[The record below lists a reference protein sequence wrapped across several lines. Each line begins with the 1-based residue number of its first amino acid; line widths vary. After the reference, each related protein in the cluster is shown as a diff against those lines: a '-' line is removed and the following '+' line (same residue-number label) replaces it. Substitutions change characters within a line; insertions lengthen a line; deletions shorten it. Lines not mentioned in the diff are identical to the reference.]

1 MSSWAGSGRG
11 RDGPGGV
18 GPCGFGR
25 GQSRLGPGLGK
36 WAGPKGRGRGGPG
49 RAGGVASQAGRVLGG
64 PRGGDLLSFSGP
76 RGGAGA
82 RQGGVSP
89 RAACSGAEPHLE
101 DQGRGRRSEVE
112 AGAVSAM
119 VRPRGGA
126 GPDPGL
132 GLCKLRGAK
141 VGAGWGGSVGG
152 ASHSRARVPMS
163 WQLGAGPPVTWPRLD
178 GARVG
183 LGARERR
190 AGDHR
195 SQPCARACT
204 HSSCTV

>member
-1 MSSWAGSGRG
+1 MGGARAAWAQGLANGRAPRGGGGAAPGGPGGGEWLLKLGRTRAEHGWSSGRG
-11 RDGPGGV
+11 LAKL
-18 GPCGFGR
+18 F
-25 GQSRLGPGLGK
+25 
-36 WAGPKGRGRGGPG
+36 GPKGRGR
-49 RAGGVASQAGRVLGG
+49 
-64 PRGGDLLSFSGP
+64 
-76 RGGAGA
+76 A

-89 RAACSGAEPHLE
+89 RAACSGAEPHRE

-112 AGAVSAM
+112 PGAVSAV

-163 WQLGAGPPVTWPRLD
+163 WQLGMGPPVTWPRLD
-178 GARVG
+178 GAGVG
-183 LGARERR
+183 LGAWERC

-195 SQPCARACT
+195 SQPCAWACT
-204 HSSCTV
+204 HSSCTA